1 MLDSLMQ
8 SSLGCRL
15 IQRTQDN
22 TCPFLSIFKTGC
34 SQTNPEKRIWC
45 YMFHVP
51 FTMMAQWCTC
61 SSIKLISSQN
71 DFKLVWLVASFIS
84 VWW

>member
-22 TCPFLSIFKTGC
+22 GCPFLSIFKTGC
-34 SQTNPEKRIWC
+34 SQTQTLKNGFGVTCFMSPLPWWPNDV
-45 YMFHVP
+45 HV
-51 FTMMAQWCTC
+51 
-61 SSIKLISSQN
+61 
-71 DFKLVWLVASFIS
+71 VV
-84 VWW
+84 